1 MAARSRTLAAL
12 TSAGLRMASYVFLRW
27 VAFPPI
33 LPGIYTLFAIYA
45 TAFVSNY
52 LTEPKYDVVDKVDV
66 TVKDDV
72 LNQDALDEG
81 KTDEAVVEEEVDI
94 KETISITEKP
104 PNRLKT
110 LLTGA
115 PSPNSLL
122 FTALTFL
129 VNVACLAM
137 VTDFVYSPKWYHPSH
152 DLSFARVG
160 YVSHSEAKLL
170 IREPDQAKMPITVQL
185 YAKDAQAPFED
196 PLWHEVGDIKLT
208 TEDSDYTAVITL
220 PLTHEEQR
228 VYQWATSNNH
238 SGEFTAAPKPG
249 VMPELFDG
257 KFTFLSTSCIVPRLP
272 YNPFDHP
279 LALPGTKHLAK
290 VLPGLGAQFML
301 FLGDFIYIEVPQQFG
316 QTAENYRQKYRQ
328 VYASPDWPAIGQ
340 NLSWIHVLDDHEISN
355 DWDLMKSGVYETAVD
370 PWHHYQTAVNPPV
383 AKRAGATDLAPR
395 SGATYFSFTQGPA
408 SFFMLDTRTYR
419 SKNSE
424 PFDSVNKTMLGD
436 AQLEDFIDWLR
447 RPEPSGVKWKIV
459 ASSVPFTKNWRVNT
473 QDTWGGFL
481 VERKKLLEAM
491 WDVSNLGLGVVILS
505 GDRHEFGATAFPPP
519 QDSEWPEIATVHEF
533 SVSPLNQ
540 FFSPIPTYMQT
551 DDEDVKLKY
560 INFGNSKFGA
570 ITIEKISNVQ
580 STLRYTAYIDGAD
593 AWNLTILSP
602 VTPDAPPPLRR
613 SLWDRLRGV

>member
-1 MAARSRTLAAL
+1 MAARSRTLAGL
-12 TSAGLRMASYVFLRW
+12 TSAGLRMTSYFFLRW
-27 VAFPPI
+27 AAFPPL
-33 LPGIYTLFAIYA
+33 LPGIYTLFAIYV

-52 LTEPKYDVVDKVDV
+52 LTESKYEVVDKVDV
-66 TVKDDV
+66 AVKEDV

-81 KTDEAVVEEEVDI
+81 KTDEAIVEEEVDI
-94 KETISITEKP
+94 KETISVSEKP

-129 VNVACLAM
+129 VNLACLAM

-152 DLSFARVG
+152 GLSFARVG
-160 YVSHSEAKLL
+160 YVSDSEARLL

-185 YAKDAQAPFED
+185 HVKNAQAPFED
-196 PLWHEVGDIKLT
+196 ALWHEVGDIKLT
-208 TEDSDYTAVITL
+208 TEASDYTAVITL
-220 PLTHEEQR
+220 PLAHSKQQ
-228 VYQWATSNNH
+228 VYQWTTSNNH

-249 VMPELFDG
+249 AMPELFDG

-272 YNPFDHP
+272 YNPLDHP
-279 LALPGTKHLAK
+279 LALPGMKHLAK
-290 VLPGLGAQFML
+290 VLPSLGAQFML

-316 QTAENYRQKYRQ
+316 QSVENYRQKYRQ
-328 VYASPDWPAIGQ
+328 VYASPDWPAVGQ

-355 DWDLMKSGVYETAVD
+355 DWDLGKSGIYETAVD

-383 AKRAGATDLAPR
+383 AKRAGGTDLIPR
-395 SGATYFSFTQGPA
+395 SGVTYFSFTQGPA

-419 SKNSE
+419 SQNSE
-424 PFDSVNKTMLGD
+424 PFDSVNKTMLGET
-436 AQLEDFIDWLR
+436 QLEDVIAWLH
-447 RPEPSGVKWKIV
+447 RPEPKGVKWKIV

-491 WDVSNLGLGVVILS
+491 WNAGSLGVGVVILS

-519 QDSEWPEIATVHEF
+519 QDSKWSETVTVHEF
-533 SVSPLNQ
+533 SASPLNQ
-540 FFSPIPTYMQT
+540 FFSPIPTYVQT

-560 INFGNSKFGA
+560 INFGHSKFGA
-570 ITIEKISNVQ
+570 ITIEKLSSEQ
-580 STLRYTAYIDGAD
+580 SSLKYTAYIDGTN
-593 AWNLTILSP
+593 AWNFTIISP
-602 VTPDAPPPLRR
+602 VTPDAPPVIR
-613 SLWDRLRGV
+613 SLWDRLRGL